1 METMMYVIA
10 FLMAAKTIWVLWEV
24 VKDIRDGE

>member
-10 FLMAAKTIWVLWEV
+10 FLMAAKTIWVLWEAAKKN
-24 VKDIRDGE
+24 KD